1 MLNIEGALYFCTFFL
16 GIVNSLIV
24 QPVAAAQRTVF
35 YRERA
40 AHMYSVLPYVLS
52 LVRAHILRAALR
64 AVPGAR
70 TCTLCCPTCCPWCA
84 PGAPPGA
91 PRVRPARMTLSP
103 SCQGA
108 VLPTPQMQSLLIT
121 RASVRLPEP

>member
-24 QPVAAAQRTVF
+24 QPVVAAERTVF

-52 LVRAHILRAALR
+52 LVRHPQHHCIWVHQATRLVNALQE
-64 AVPGAR
+64 
-70 TCTLCCPTCCPWCA
+70 
-84 PGAPPGA
+84 
-91 PRVRPARMTLSP
+91 VRYLGRNL
-103 SCQGA
+103 Q
-108 VLPTPQMQSLLIT
+108 
-121 RASVRLPEP
+121 

>member
-24 QPVAAAQRTVF
+24 QPVVAAERTVF

-52 LVRAHILRAALR
+52 LVRPPQHWCFWVHEAACLVNPCFKFQNLGR
-64 AVPGAR
+64 DLV
-70 TCTLCCPTCCPWCA
+70 
-84 PGAPPGA
+84 
-91 PRVRPARMTLSP
+91 
-103 SCQGA
+103 
-108 VLPTPQMQSLLIT
+108 
-121 RASVRLPEP
+121 

>member
-24 QPVAAAQRTVF
+24 QPVAAAERTVF

-52 LVRAHILRAALR
+52 LVRAWRLSR
-64 AVPGAR
+64 AVGSCDRLPAPVKELRCLRLRCRACSSPGA
-70 TCTLCCPTCCPWCA
+70 
-84 PGAPPGA
+84 
-91 PRVRPARMTLSP
+91 
-103 SCQGA
+103 
-108 VLPTPQMQSLLIT
+108 
-121 RASVRLPEP
+121 SVGLPEP